1 MPNSKSCMKLT
12 ALKPLIDHYKL
23 NEENLSSEVKEARRY
38 LAKQAD
44 LEDLS
49 DVIVRL
55 LDVEKAFP
63 ELLKLLKLP
72 SH

>member
-1 MPNSKSCMKLT
+1 MPNSKSFMKLT

-23 NEENLSSEVKEARRY
+23 NEENLSSEVKEARGY
-38 LAKQAD
+38 LAD

-49 DVIVRL
+49 GL